1 VVAVRP
7 LTADDCVSFLA
18 SSCNV
23 CRGRV
28 AVGRIYVGIV
38 ALVVPRG
45 SKMLSARAVQRE
57 RLSFRQSVLL
67 ERKVM
72 LPEKI

>member
-1 VVAVRP
+1 
-7 LTADDCVSFLA
+7 
-18 SSCNV
+18 
-23 CRGRV
+23 
-28 AVGRIYVGIV
+28 VGRIYVGVV
-38 ALVVPRG
+38 APVVLHG

-57 RLSFRQSVLL
+57 HLPSRQSVLL